1 MTGAVSRLR
10 GQAGQN
16 PPPQPLP
23 LHKGEGL
30 RAAQALRG
38 GHMPPPLRGE
48 GVRGRGFGASCPALW
63 PWQVRLRLDGIQ
75 VSLARQ
81 EAGLR
86 AAPAPRGGHMPPPRR
101 GEGVRGWDLDHQPG
115 HGQAALAG
123 G

>member
-1 MTGAVSRLR
+1 MTGAAGRLR

-38 GHMPPPLRGE
+38 GHMPPP
-48 GVRGRGFGASCPALW
+48 
-63 PWQVRLRLDGIQ
+63 
-75 VSLARQ
+75 
-81 EAGLR
+81 
-86 AAPAPRGGHMPPPRR
+86 RR